1 MATAAR
7 PTTERPENVREGKPS
22 HRFAGAGADAS
33 PDESR
38 LVAQPAGPAGPP
50 PARPA
55 AEPDRRGLRLLGGV
69 QDPRPRSAEAR
80 HPRGDDDL
88 AGLVARRLRPLRPA
102 VHPDDLARRRDL
114 PDPRRPRWRWHRRA
128 ALRPAQQLA

>member
-7 PTTERPENVREGKPS
+7 PTTERPENVRERKPS
-22 HRFAGAGADAS
+22 HRFAGAGADAP

-55 AEPDRRGLRLLGGV
+55 AEPDRRGLRLLGGA
-69 QDPRPRSAEAR
+69 QEPRPRSAEAR
-80 HPRGDDDL
+80 PARGDDDQP
-88 AGLVARRLRPLRPA
+88 GLVASGLRPLRPA
-102 VHPDDLARRRDL
+102 VHPDALARRRHL
-114 PDPRRPRWRWHRRA
+114 PDP
-128 ALRPAQQLA
+128 